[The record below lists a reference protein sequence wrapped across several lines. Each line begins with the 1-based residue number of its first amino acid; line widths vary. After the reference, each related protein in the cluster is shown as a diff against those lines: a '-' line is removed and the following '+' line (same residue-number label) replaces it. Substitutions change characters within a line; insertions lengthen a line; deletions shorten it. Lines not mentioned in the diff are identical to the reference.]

1 VWKPNEDFCHIV
13 VDDGMFDDHL
23 PDYVTSAINRLYN
36 QHITGIQKRTL
47 VHTDSTLCQPQ
58 KRTIIGLPEE
68 TGLPMVD
75 TRLDSKHDNAVKSH
89 ETKDEL
95 LNSNQQQVMDIL
107 TNEQTIVV
115 TLENQCNE
123 TSA

>member
-36 QHITGIQKRTL
+36 QRITENDKIQKRTL
-47 VHTDSTLCQPQ
+47 VHTDLTLCQPQ
-58 KRTIIGLPEE
+58 KSTIIGLPEE
-68 TGLPMVD
+68 PMVD

-107 TNEQTIVV
+107 TNGQTTVA
-115 TLENQCNE
+115 LGNQCTE
-123 TSA
+123 TSP